1 MDRFNVRDI
10 PFGVDVGCAPLDVES
25 LDNFKKRF
33 VIDLHVAD
41 NIAVS
46 FH

>member
-10 PFGVDVGCAPLDVES
+10 PFGVDVGRAVLDFES
-25 LDNFKKRF
+25 LDNFKKRS
-33 VIDLHVAD
+33 VIDESVAD
-41 NIAVS
+41 NIFMS